1 MVMMGVKLMNAEV
14 GEVVGGRGESGVGE
28 SMVTSE
34 QQRNFSR
41 RPGSAGHRGQR
52 GGDEF
57 TEPTVENDGG
67 KELVTVGEEIPPH
80 AAVTGRAGK
89 V

>member
-1 MVMMGVKLMNAEV
+1 
-14 GEVVGGRGESGVGE
+14 
-28 SMVTSE
+28 MVTSE

-67 KELVTVGEEIPPH
+67 KELVTVGEENP
-80 AAVTGRAGK
+80 ATCRC
-89 V
+89 